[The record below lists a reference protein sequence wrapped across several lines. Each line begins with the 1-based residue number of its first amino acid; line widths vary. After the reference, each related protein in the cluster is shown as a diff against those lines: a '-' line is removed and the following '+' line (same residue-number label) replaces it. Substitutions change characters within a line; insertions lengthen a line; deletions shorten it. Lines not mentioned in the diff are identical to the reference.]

1 MITVEQLN
9 GFLGKH
15 ISDICENDF
24 TKDSDNHCAHFVSH
38 VLGYTFGVTCRT
50 MGHGEGLAANL
61 RVQEIFPRCTSVGT
75 WDTRPTSVTSCL
87 VFITKDSNVN
97 LKTKVM
103 ANVPRK
109 HIGIFL
115 NGSIWHYSNT
125 QGKVVKQTPSE
136 FSNHY
141 PSPHNTMFFGALL

>member
-1 MITVEQLN
+1 
-9 GFLGKH
+9 
-15 ISDICENDF
+15 
-24 TKDSDNHCAHFVSH
+24 
-38 VLGYTFGVTCRT
+38 
-50 MGHGEGLAANL
+50 MGHGQGPAANL

-75 WDTRPTSVTSCL
+75 WDSRPTSVTSCL

-97 LKTKVM
+97 LTTKVM

-125 QGKVVKQTPSE
+125 RGKVVKQTPSE
-136 FSNHY
+136 FSTHY